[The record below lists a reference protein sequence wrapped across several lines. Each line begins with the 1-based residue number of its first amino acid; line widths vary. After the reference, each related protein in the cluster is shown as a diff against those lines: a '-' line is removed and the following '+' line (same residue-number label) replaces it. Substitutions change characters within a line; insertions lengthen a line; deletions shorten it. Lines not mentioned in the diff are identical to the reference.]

1 MNNYEDVKNEL
12 TEFINGPR
20 LTSLFEGKS
29 NEIKDIIQRM
39 FYCID
44 LLQNDKE
51 LKEDDPKIIKEK
63 DLNSLTDSIMY
74 CTVERQ
80 TIQKDLDNLKNLAML
95 VFNYNQ
101 NTLKLETVAIRV
113 SFITNFIDG
122 FLSFRDCLELFKGL
136 SERLNRYSTYNL
148 PSFELSKHYID
159 TIFSDSNDK
168 KCKE

>member
-1 MNNYEDVKNEL
+1 MNNYENVKNEL
-12 TEFINGPR
+12 SEFISGPR
-20 LTSLFEGKS
+20 LTSLFEGRS
-29 NEIKDIIQRM
+29 NEIKEIINKM

-51 LKEDDPKIIKEK
+51 LKGDDSKIIKKE
-63 DLNSLTDSIMY
+63 DLNKLTDMIMY

-80 TIQKDLDNLKNLAML
+80 TTKSDLDIIKNLAML

-101 NTLKLETVAIRV
+101 NTLKIESVAIRV

-122 FLSFRDCLELFKGL
+122 FLSFRDCLQLFKAL
-136 SERLNRYSTYNL
+136 SERLNKYETYNF
-148 PSFELSKHYID
+148 PSFELSKHYIA
-159 TIFSDSNDK
+159 TIFNDD